1 VNTPSAS
8 VQPLAGAGLWLR
20 VFLPFAL
27 GYYLSYAL
35 RTVNAVIAPDLTR
48 ELHVSAADL
57 GLLTSAYFFAFGAF
71 QIPLGMLLDR
81 YGPRKV
87 EAALLLF
94 AAAGCVVFGMGGD
107 LAQLGLGRAL
117 IGLGVSAC
125 LMAGFKSFSQWFPSE
140 RQPMLTASIM
150 VAGTLGA
157 LSASLPLELALPA
170 VGWRG
175 VFHALA
181 ALSVLVALAIL
192 SVPDHSHGITAEPLS
207 AQLKGVASVFGS
219 AVFWRYA
226 PQTALVVGGFMALQS
241 LWAVPWLIEVNGYG
255 RVAAAAHLL
264 YLNLAL
270 LAGYLALAALAVPLA
285 RRGVKPAALLAGGCG
300 LTVAM
305 GGLILIDAL
314 PSWLGWAAL
323 GLSVCVGN
331 LAYPLLTAHF
341 PPQLAGRV
349 NTALNL
355 LAFVGAFGVQWGF
368 GAVADA
374 FAGGGPAQ
382 AHGFR
387 VALGVLVAL
396 QAAAWLWF
404 VLGLRGKRK
413 G

>member
-1 VNTPSAS
+1 M
-8 VQPLAGAGLWLR
+8 QPLAGLGLWLR

-87 EAALLLF
+87 EAVLLLF
-94 AAAGCVVFGMGGD
+94 AAAGCVVFGMGSD
-107 LAQLGLGRAL
+107 LTQLGLGRAL

-125 LMAGFKSFSQWFPSE
+125 LMAGFKSFSQWFPTE
-140 RQPMLTASIM
+140 RQPTLTASIM

-170 VGWRG
+170 IGWRG
-175 VFHALA
+175 VFYALA
-181 ALSVLVALAIL
+181 ALAVLVAVVIL
-192 SVPDHSHGITAEPLS
+192 SVPDHTHGIAAEPLS
-207 AQLKGVASVFGS
+207 AQLKGVAAVFRS
-219 AVFWRYA
+219 PVFWRYA

-241 LWAVPWLIEVNGYG
+241 LWAVPWLIGVNGYG
-255 RVAAAAHLL
+255 RVAAAEHLL
-264 YLNLAL
+264 FLNLAL
-270 LAGYLALAALAVPLA
+270 LAGYLALAAFAVPLA
-285 RRGVKPAALLAGGCG
+285 RRGIKPVALLAGGCG
-300 LTVAM
+300 LTVLTGA
-305 GGLILIDAL
+305 LILADAL
-314 PSWLGWAAL
+314 PTELAWSAL

-331 LAYPLLTAHF
+331 LAYPLLATHF
-341 PPQLAGRV
+341 PAQLAGRV

-368 GAVADA
+368 GAVVDA
-374 FAGGGPAQ
+374 FAAGGLAQ
-382 AHGFR
+382 ARGFR
-387 VALGVLVAL
+387 VALGLLVAL

-404 VLGLRGKRK
+404 VLGLRGKSRA
-413 G
+413 